1 MKDMHNEEE
10 GDGLAVPLPDRLAG
24 THRRPAGRVRD
35 LLPRLPP
42 PSGSLVGLGLLLQ
55 LNDRRAKL
63 VGDGMADR
71 VPLSNLPCLFCF
83 HVRSSPA
90 RTTPTPSIPS
100 AKQFCLPLLENFF
113 VFLRHPLLHR
123 YYKSP
128 RI

>member
-35 LLPRLPP
+35 LLPRLAT

-55 LNDRRAKL
+55 LNDRHAEL

-71 VPLSNLPCLFCF
+71 VPLPLRVLLPRPLVARQDLTHTFHTFCQTIL
-83 HVRSSPA
+83 SS
-90 RTTPTPSIPS
+90 TS
-100 AKQFCLPLLENFF
+100 
-113 VFLRHPLLHR
+113 
-123 YYKSP
+123 
-128 RI
+128 